1 MTEYQDLSAEERR
14 RLAEE
19 RWNKEF
25 GPAISP
31 QKKMAYGALFVIA
44 FFGILAAVFYS
55 ATY

>member
-1 MTEYQDLSAEERR
+1 MTDGKQPTEEEQR

-25 GPAISP
+25 GPEASP
-31 QKKMAYGALFVIA
+31 RKKFLMIALFVVA
-44 FFGILAAVFYS
+44 FFGILAAVFNS

>member
-1 MTEYQDLSAEERR
+1 MTDPGEEERR

-25 GPAISP
+25 GPEASP
-31 QKKMAYGALFVIA
+31 RKKLWMVIFFLVA
-44 FFGILAAVFYS
+44 FFGILAAVFNS

>member
-31 QKKMAYGALFVIA
+31 QRKMAYGALFVIA